1 MVYKVLFQELI
12 SEAPVRENTK
22 SIYIEANSEMDV
34 REKLASKSYN
44 IEFVLPVDGVYLEY
58 EKQNEN
64 FKLENI

>member
-1 MVYKVLFQELI
+1 MVYKVLFQESL

-34 REKLASKSYN
+34 RKKLTSENYN
-44 IEFVLPVDGVYLEY
+44 IEFVLPVEGIYLEY

-64 FKLENI
+64 FKMENI

>member
-1 MVYKVLFQELI
+1 MIYKVLFQELI

-44 IEFVLPVDGVYLEY
+44 IEVVLPVDGVYLEY